1 MTEDTKAKLWTAAI
15 AGIMSVLVAWGPAL
29 VGTAKPSAPPSAQLQ
44 INGGM
49 TCLTAGATTLCIAD
63 KGGAPK

>member
-15 AGIMSVLVAWGPAL
+15 AGLMSVLVAWGPAL
-29 VGTAKPSAPPSAQLQ
+29 ISARPAAPSTAQLQ
-44 INGGM
+44 IAGGM
-49 TCLTAGATTLCIAD
+49 TCLAAGTTTLCIAD